1 MATVRNNP
9 PANQNGSHFTYPPQF
24 DSNRNPPPPKSS
36 PNQNASYSP
45 GPGVDFAARPASLP
59 KVSQPRR
66 ALRLGRKTV
75 GIGSGGSSG
84 GKTDK
89 KKNKNLTIKQAS
101 NNSDSV
107 SFIFCFSMVFLLYSW
122 LLEIC
127 SAHLKVV
134 HELRQVN

>member
-9 PANQNGSHFTYPPQF
+9 PVNQNGTHFSYPPQL
-24 DSNRNPPPPKSS
+24 DSNKNPGPSKSS

-45 GPGVDFAARPASLP
+45 GPGIDFTARPASLP
-59 KVSQPRR
+59 KVAQPRK

-84 GKTDK
+84 GKADK
-89 KKNKNLTIKQAS
+89 KKNKNLTTKQAS

-107 SFIFCFSMVFLLYSW
+107 GCNSLYY
-122 LLEIC
+122 
-127 SAHLKVV
+127 
-134 HELRQVN
+134 